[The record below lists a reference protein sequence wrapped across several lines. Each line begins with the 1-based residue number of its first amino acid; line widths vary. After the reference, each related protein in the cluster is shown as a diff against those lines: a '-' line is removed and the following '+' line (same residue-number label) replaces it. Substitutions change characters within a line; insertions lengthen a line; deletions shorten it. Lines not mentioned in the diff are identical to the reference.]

1 MNDCLAAAGTALLR
15 ALPPNAAHRAAL
27 AVLRLGLAPRGA
39 RIDDPVLRSRVFG
52 LDFANPVG
60 LAAGFDK
67 DAEAV
72 RPLYRLG
79 FGFVE
84 AGTVTPRAQA
94 ENPRPNLWRLPADEG
109 LINALGFPSGG
120 VDRFVANVRAA
131 RAAGPFPGP
140 FGANVGKNRDTAAE
154 DADADYATAAAACA
168 PVADYLVVNISSP
181 NTPGLRDLQ
190 AGARVGSLVA
200 AARTAR
206 DGAVKAAAPP
216 LLVKFA
222 PDMEEQ
228 ALADAVEACI
238 AAGADGLILGNTTIA
253 RPDTLKSRGLP
264 DRGGLSGP
272 PLFPRALAAFRALAR
287 INAGRLPL
295 IGCGGI
301 AGPDDAYAKIRAG
314 ASLVQVYSALVWRGP
329 GLVAEINRGLAERL
343 RRDGFSAVS
352 GAVGAD
358 L

>member
-1 MNDCLAAAGTALLR
+1 MSDAISRMGTALLR
-15 ALPPNAAHRAAL
+15 ALPPNAAHRASLMAL
-27 AVLRLGLAPRGA
+27 RAGLFPRQP
-39 RIDDPVLRSRVFG
+39 RDDDPILRTGLFG

-60 LAAGFDK
+60 LAAGYDK

-72 RPLYRLG
+72 RALYALG

-84 AGTVTPRAQA
+84 AGTVTPRPQG

-120 VDRFVANVRAA
+120 VDNLVANLRRA

-140 FGANVGKNRDTAAE
+140 FGANVGKNRDTAAD
-154 DADADYATAAAACA
+154 DADADYAAGVEACA
-168 PVADYLVVNISSP
+168 PLADYLVVNISSP

-190 AGARVGSLVA
+190 AGARIGSLLTAVL
-200 AARTAR
+200 AARAR
-206 DGAVKAAAPP
+206 AVPDHPPP
-216 LLVKFA
+216 LLVKVA
-222 PDMEEQ
+222 PDMDEA
-228 ALADAVEACI
+228 ALADAVEACVG
-238 AAGADGLILGNTTIA
+238 AGVDGMILGNTTID
-253 RPDTLKSRGLP
+253 RPATLKTANVT

-272 PLFPRALAAFRALAR
+272 PLFPRTLAAFRTLAR
-287 INAGRLPL
+287 LNAGRLTL
-295 IGCGGI
+295 VGCGGI
-301 AGPDDAYAKIRAG
+301 AGPDDAYALIRAG

-329 GLVAEINRGLAERL
+329 GLVTGIKRGLAERL
-343 RRDGFSAVS
+343 RKDGFSSVS